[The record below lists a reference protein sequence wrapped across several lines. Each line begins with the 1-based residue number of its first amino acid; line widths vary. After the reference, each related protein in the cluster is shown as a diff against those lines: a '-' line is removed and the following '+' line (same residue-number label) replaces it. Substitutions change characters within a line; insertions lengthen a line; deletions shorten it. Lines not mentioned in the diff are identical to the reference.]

1 VALFWAWFWVMEFRF
16 SLGKSEQRQLRS
28 EYFTKASTFT
38 WVLLTLSL
46 IAAVAMVSIKLEG
59 GLENVK
65 WLIVCIPVHFFFG
78 VIFISSVMSSWN
90 GPVWLHPTSRKVL
103 AFVGILDSSVF
114 EAILVIVLLEFDFPN
129 LQSWDHTPFFLALLM
144 PFFTF
149 LIMVIHIAAS
159 WSKKPPAVEVT
170 WLQPRVLEFYRA
182 RNADKVSARVCWA
195 APGSLEKFP
204 PCTEFRLEISEAG
217 AAKLAAVWPQG
228 ADLGVPAPAEG
239 YSACTQAWKDGLST
253 QDQFALLGNLEPSC
267 RYLLRLTC
275 IARHDQ
281 HSLRSF
287 TRQGPLTLI
296 ETPDWP
302 IASLEDIILTTT
314 PPPHHEAAA
323 PSTVQQKIISPLA
336 YTSST
341 HHLHTSTNSG
351 RSSLKSAKES
361 RVPKTIPG
369 PLFLRELMPSGGD
382 QHLLYGIFEW
392 LPQTHFDANILDL
405 QLIEAGDGSEP
416 HDYIMVFAGSELQV
430 RVHNILPGS
439 SYRVRLRAGDLVDG
453 KISSAVERATL
464 LFNTPTWQE
473 VLEMTSQ
480 GNGENFAPMTSRGN
494 GDFAPAATL
503 RPAVGGGHQQANVMH
518 APYPH
523 ERSAPAPSASTALRN
538 LRPEEPSMSFQTVL
552 LNPQRFP
559 PRATGHGA
567 TSHGATSYDTSYNTS
582 NRPMVLPASAY
593 SSGMV

>member
-1 VALFWAWFWVMEFRF
+1 VLFWAWFWAIEFRF
-16 SLGKSEQRQLRS
+16 SWGKSEQRQLRS
-28 EYFTKASTFT
+28 EYFTKASTFM

-46 IAAVAMVSIKLEG
+46 FAAVAMVSIKLEG
-59 GLENVK
+59 ELENVK
-65 WLIVCIPVHFFFG
+65 WLIVCIPVHVFFG
-78 VIFISSVMSSWN
+78 VIFTSSFLSSWN

-103 AFVGILDSSVF
+103 AFIGILDSSVF

-129 LQSWDHTPFFLALLM
+129 LQSWDHTPFLLALLM
-144 PFFTF
+144 PLFTF

-159 WSKKPPAVEVT
+159 WSKKPPALEVT
-170 WLQPRVLEFYRA
+170 WLQPRVLEFHRA
-182 RNADKVSARVCWA
+182 RNVDKVSARICWA

-204 PCTEFRLEISEAG
+204 QCTEFRLEISDAG
-217 AAKLAAVWPQG
+217 AAKLASIWPQG
-228 ADLGVPAPAEG
+228 ADLGVPAPADG
-239 YSACTQAWKDGLST
+239 YSARTQAWKDVLST

-267 RYLLRLTC
+267 RYLLRLTY
-275 IARHDQ
+275 IARDDQ
-281 HSLRSF
+281 HSWRSF

-341 HHLHTSTNSG
+341 HHLQTFTNSG
-351 RSSLKSAKES
+351 RSSLKSAS

-453 KISSAVERATL
+453 EISTAVERATL
-464 LFNTPTWQE
+464 PFSTPTWQE
-473 VLEMTSQ
+473 VLEMTSR

-494 GDFAPAATL
+494 GDLSPAATL
-503 RPAVGGGHQQANVMH
+503 RPAVGGGHQQANVIH
-518 APYPH
+518 APYLH

-559 PRATGHGA
+559 PRGPGPGA
-567 TSHGATSYDTSYNTS
+567 TS
-582 NRPMVLPASAY
+582 NRPVVLPASAY
-593 SSGMV
+593 PSGMV

>member
-1 VALFWAWFWVMEFRF
+1 M
-16 SLGKSEQRQLRS
+16 
-28 EYFTKASTFT
+28 

-59 GLENVK
+59 ELENVK
-65 WLIVCIPVHFFFG
+65 WLIVCIPVHVFFG
-78 VIFISSVMSSWN
+78 VIFISSVLSSWN

-103 AFVGILDSSVF
+103 ALIGILDSSVF

-129 LQSWDHTPFFLALLM
+129 LQSWDHTPFLLALLM
-144 PFFTF
+144 PLFTF
-149 LIMVIHIAAS
+149 LIMVIHIAVS
-159 WSKKPPAVEVT
+159 WSKKPPALEVT
-170 WLQPRVLEFYRA
+170 WLQPRVLEFHRA
-182 RNADKVSARVCWA
+182 RNVDKVSARVCWA

-204 PCTEFRLEISEAG
+204 RCSEFRLEISDAG
-217 AAKLAAVWPQG
+217 AAKLASDWPQG

-239 YSACTQAWKDGLST
+239 YSARTQAWKDVLST
-253 QDQFALLGNLEPSC
+253 QDQFALLRNLEPSC
-267 RYLLRLTC
+267 RYLLRLTF
-275 IARHDQ
+275 IARDDQ
-281 HSLRSF
+281 HSWRSF

-323 PSTVQQKIISPLA
+323 PSIVQQKIISPLA

-351 RSSLKSAKES
+351 RNSLKSAS

-382 QHLLYGIFEW
+382 QYLLYGIFEW

-453 KISSAVERATL
+453 EISTAVERATL
-464 LFNTPTWQE
+464 SFNTPAWQE
-473 VLEMTSQ
+473 VLEMTSR
-480 GNGENFAPMTSRGN
+480 GNGENFALTSWGN

-503 RPAVGGGHQQANVMH
+503 RPTLGGGHQHADVIH
-518 APYPH
+518 APYSH
-523 ERSAPAPSASTALRN
+523 ERSAPAPSASTALWN
-538 LRPEEPSMSFQTVL
+538 LRPEEPSMSFQTVP

-559 PRATGHGA
+559 PRGPGPGA
-567 TSHGATSYDTSYNTS
+567 TST
-582 NRPMVLPASAY
+582 RPVVLPASAY
-593 SSGMV
+593 SSGRV

>member
-1 VALFWAWFWVMEFRF
+1 VVLFWAWFWAIEFRF
-16 SLGKSEQRQLRS
+16 SWEKSEQRQLRA
-28 EYFTKASTFT
+28 EYFTKASTFM

-46 IAAVAMVSIKLEG
+46 FAAVAMVSIKLEG
-59 GLENVK
+59 ELENVK
-65 WLIVCIPVHFFFG
+65 WLIVCIPVHVFFG
-78 VIFISSVMSSWN
+78 VIFTSSFLSSWN

-103 AFVGILDSSVF
+103 AFIGILDSSVF

-129 LQSWDHTPFFLALLM
+129 LQSWDHTPFLLALLM
-144 PFFTF
+144 PLFTF

-159 WSKKPPAVEVT
+159 WSKKPPALEVT
-170 WLQPRVLEFYRA
+170 WLQPRVLEFHRA
-182 RNADKVSARVCWA
+182 RNVDKVSAKLCWA

-204 PCTEFRLEISEAG
+204 QCTEFRLEISDAG
-217 AAKLAAVWPQG
+217 AAKLASVWPQG

-239 YSACTQAWKDGLST
+239 YSARTQAWKDVLST

-267 RYLLRLTC
+267 RYLLRLTY
-275 IARHDQ
+275 IARDDQ
-281 HSLRSF
+281 HSWRSF

-323 PSTVQQKIISPLA
+323 PSTLQQKIISPLA

-351 RSSLKSAKES
+351 RSSLKSAS

-453 KISSAVERATL
+453 EISTAVERATL
-464 LFNTPTWQE
+464 PFNTPTWQE
-473 VLEMTSQ
+473 VLEMTSR

-494 GDFAPAATL
+494 GDFSPAATL
-503 RPAVGGGHQQANVMH
+503 RPAVGGGHQQANVIH
-518 APYPH
+518 APFIH

-559 PRATGHGA
+559 PRGPGPGA
-567 TSHGATSYDTSYNTS
+567 TS
-582 NRPMVLPASAY
+582 NRPVVLPASAY
-593 SSGMV
+593 PSGMV

>member
-1 VALFWAWFWVMEFRF
+1 M
-16 SLGKSEQRQLRS
+16 
-28 EYFTKASTFT
+28 

-46 IAAVAMVSIKLEG
+46 FAAVAMVSIKLEG
-59 GLENVK
+59 ELENVK
-65 WLIVCIPVHFFFG
+65 WLIVCIPVHVFFG
-78 VIFISSVMSSWN
+78 VIFTSSFLSSWN

-103 AFVGILDSSVF
+103 AFIGILDSSVF

-129 LQSWDHTPFFLALLM
+129 LQSWDHTPFLLALLM
-144 PFFTF
+144 PLFTF

-159 WSKKPPAVEVT
+159 WSKKPPALEVT
-170 WLQPRVLEFYRA
+170 WLQPRVLEFHRA
-182 RNADKVSARVCWA
+182 RNVDKVSAKLCWA

-204 PCTEFRLEISEAG
+204 QCTEFRLEISDAG
-217 AAKLAAVWPQG
+217 AAKLASVWPQG

-239 YSACTQAWKDGLST
+239 YSARTQAWKDVLST

-267 RYLLRLTC
+267 RYLLRLTY
-275 IARHDQ
+275 IARDDQ
-281 HSLRSF
+281 HSWRSF

-323 PSTVQQKIISPLA
+323 PSTLQQKIISPLA

-351 RSSLKSAKES
+351 RSSLKSAS

-453 KISSAVERATL
+453 EISTAVERATL
-464 LFNTPTWQE
+464 PFSTPTWQE
-473 VLEMTSQ
+473 VLEMTSR

-494 GDFAPAATL
+494 GDFSPAATL
-503 RPAVGGGHQQANVMH
+503 RPAVGGGHQQANVIH
-518 APYPH
+518 APFIH

-559 PRATGHGA
+559 PRGPGPGA
-567 TSHGATSYDTSYNTS
+567 TS
-582 NRPMVLPASAY
+582 NRPVVLPASAY
-593 SSGMV
+593 PSGMV